1 MTELSAILT
10 IASRD
15 LLKLLR
21 DRTRLAFTLVFPFIF
36 IVLMGGTLQ
45 GNLGRAAGFNFIG
58 FIFTGVLGMTLFQSA
73 AQGLISL
80 IEDRETDFS
89 QEMFVSP
96 ISRYSIVFGKILGE
110 TMVSFIQAI
119 PTIALALALRVP
131 LTPLQVLLLVPASLG
146 ACLLGGAF
154 GVAVMSLLQNQRAAQ
169 QIFPF
174 LIFPQFFLAGIF
186 NPIKVLPWYLL
197 PFSLAS
203 PLRYAVDLLRGVA
216 YTGRPEYDKVVLFN
230 PLTNLLVMAA
240 MFGGFLL
247 VGTMMFVRQETNR

>member
-1 MTELSAILT
+1 VIELSAILT

-21 DRTRLAFTLVFPFIF
+21 DRTRLVFTLVFPFIF

-131 LTPLQVLLLVPASLG
+131 LSPLQVLLLLPASLG

-197 PFSLAS
+197 PFSLIS

-230 PLTNLLVMAA
+230 PLTNLLVMAV

-247 VGTMMFVRQETNR
+247 IGTMVFVRQETNR

>member
-1 MTELSAILT
+1 MTELNAILT

-21 DRTRLAFTLVFPFIF
+21 DRTRLAFSLVFPFIF

-58 FIFTGVLGMTLFQSA
+58 FIFTGVLAMTLFQSA

-119 PTIALALALRVP
+119 PTIGLALALRVP

-197 PFSLAS
+197 PLSLVS

-216 YTGRPEYDKVVLFN
+216 YTGRPEYDKVVLFS
-230 PLTNLLVMAA
+230 PWTNLLVMTV

-247 VGTMMFVRQETNR
+247 IGTMVFVRQETNR